1 MDTDVYYDIP
11 IYKTLPTIIRN
22 NEYSNTN
29 LKEKE
34 KEKIKLYDISIEKI
48 YQSEPFSNY
57 RNNYTIIILFFI
69 IIIIFLY
76 NFLNCKKN

>member
-11 IYKTLPTIIRN
+11 IYKILPTIIRN
-22 NEYSNTN
+22 DEYT
-29 LKEKE
+29 KE

-76 NFLNCKKN
+76 NFLNFKKN

>member
-11 IYKTLPTIIRN
+11 IYKILPSIIRN
-22 NEYSNTN
+22 DEYTN
-29 LKEKE
+29 SKE

-48 YQSEPFSNY
+48 YQSEPFTNY
-57 RNNYTIIILFFI
+57 RNNYTIIILFLI

-76 NFLNCKKN
+76 NFFNCKKI

>member
-1 MDTDVYYDIP
+1 MDTDLYYDIP

-22 NEYSNTN
+22 NEYS
-29 LKEKE
+29 KE

-57 RNNYTIIILFFI
+57 RNNHIIILFFI
-69 IIIIFLY
+69 IIIIFLFKFFY
-76 NFLNCKKN
+76 SKKI

>member
-48 YQSEPFSNY
+48 YQSEPFTNY
-57 RNNYTIIILFFI
+57 RNNYTIIILFLI

-76 NFLNCKKN
+76 NFFNCKKI

>member
-22 NEYSNTN
+22 DEYT
-29 LKEKE
+29 KPE
-34 KEKIKLYDISIEKI
+34 EKIKLYDISIEKI
-48 YQSEPFSNY
+48 YQSEPFNNY

-76 NFLNCKKN
+76 NFFI

>member
-22 NEYSNTN
+22 DEYTKSN
-29 LKEKE
+29 E

-48 YQSEPFSNY
+48 YQLEPFRNY
-57 RNNYTIIILFFI
+57 KNNYTVIILFFI

-76 NFLNCKKN
+76 NFFNSKKI

>member
-22 NEYSNTN
+22 DDYTN
-29 LKEKE
+29 SKEKE
-34 KEKIKLYDISIEKI
+34 KEKVKLYDISIEKI
-48 YQSEPFSNY
+48 YQSEPFTNY

-76 NFLNCKKN
+76 NFLNFKKN

>member
-22 NEYSNTN
+22 DEYTKS
-29 LKEKE
+29 KE
-34 KEKIKLYDISIEKI
+34 KEKIQLYDISIEKI

-76 NFLNCKKN
+76 NFFIGKKN

>member
-11 IYKTLPTIIRN
+11 IYKTLPSIIRN
-22 NEYSNTN
+22 DEYTN
-29 LKEKE
+29 SKE

-76 NFLNCKKN
+76 NFFNLRKI

>member
-11 IYKTLPTIIRN
+11 IYKTLPSIIN
-22 NEYSNTN
+22 NDEYNTS
-29 LKEKE
+29 KEK
-34 KEKIKLYDISIEKI
+34 KKIKLYDISIEKI

-69 IIIIFLY
+69 IIIIFLC
-76 NFLNCKKN
+76 NFFNSKKIRSS

>member
-1 MDTDVYYDIP
+1 MDTDLFYDIP

-22 NEYSNTN
+22 DEYSNS
-29 LKEKE
+29 